1 MPWLNTDKT
10 AFFVHIPKTAG
21 TTVESIY
28 SANTYFI
35 PKSHRTAFFMLSAR
49 ERFFRKIFSLIR
61 KLNTSSLQLESCFG
75 GIYQPLS
82 LQHLTLDELIWL
94 GLEPIYNLRNASI
107 YTIVRDPL
115 DRIISIW
122 SSHGRRKLFPDI
134 NDFILTYLDGSKV
147 LTHDELSHIRPQSHY
162 IYSDQISLASVN
174 VLRFENLK
182 NDIQRLVDH
191 VPPTYPFS
199 LPHHNN
205 SGISKSEKQFLK
217 QNISS
222 HTLKLLFDYYSI
234 DYINFDY
241 PMTR

>member
-1 MPWLNTDKT
+1 MVRLR
-10 AFFVHIPKTAG
+10 A
-21 TTVESIY
+21 
-28 SANTYFI
+28 
-35 PKSHRTAFFMLSAR
+35 
-49 ERFFRKIFSLIR
+49 
-61 KLNTSSLQLESCFG
+61 
-75 GIYQPLS
+75 
-82 LQHLTLDELIWL
+82 
-94 GLEPIYNLRNASI
+94 IYNLRNASI

-115 DRIISIW
+115 TTGLYLYGPVTVDEN
-122 SSHGRRKLFPDI
+122 FFQI